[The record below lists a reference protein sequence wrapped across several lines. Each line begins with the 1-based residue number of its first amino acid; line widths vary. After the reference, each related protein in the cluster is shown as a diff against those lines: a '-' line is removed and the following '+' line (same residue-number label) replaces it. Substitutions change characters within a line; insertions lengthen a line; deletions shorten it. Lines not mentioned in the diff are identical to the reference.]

1 MKKNKNLQF
10 FSNIYIFSKIPLQF
24 ALFRNL
30 RKVRIR
36 KMKFLALISSVI
48 VGLLVISGC
57 STSSVSEGAS
67 EEIVAALDGAPE
79 WVLGDSSDLLSASGT
94 AKIKNNNIGFAITQA
109 EAQARTRIAE
119 QVAIQVESKYRDM
132 NTSTEDSVSQEA
144 VQAIR
149 QSVNQVLAGSKATKR
164 WISKT
169 NDMWVL
175 VEVKSLNTDLL
186 KKNLMNAKGVDK
198 EAAKALAKSV
208 DELIDGFKND

>member
-1 MKKNKNLQF
+1 M
-10 FSNIYIFSKIPLQF
+10 
-24 ALFRNL
+24 R
-30 RKVRIR
+30 
-36 KMKFLALISSVI
+36 FLALISSAI

-67 EEIVAALDGAPE
+67 EEIIAALDGAPE
-79 WVLGDSSDLLSASGT
+79 WVLGDTGDGLSASGT
-94 AKIKNNNIGFAITQA
+94 AKIKNNNIGFATTQA
-109 EAQARTRIAE
+109 EAQARNKIAG
-119 QVAIQVESKYRDM
+119 QIATQVESKYREM
-132 NTSTEDSVSQEA
+132 TTSTEDSVSQEA

-175 VEVKSLNTDLL
+175 VEVKSLNVDLL
-186 KKNLMNAKGVDK
+186 KKNLANAKGVDK

>member
-1 MKKNKNLQF
+1 
-10 FSNIYIFSKIPLQF
+10 
-24 ALFRNL
+24 
-30 RKVRIR
+30 
-36 KMKFLALISSVI
+36 MKFLALISSVI

-67 EEIVAALDGAPE
+67 EEIVVALDGAPE